1 MDLPGLT
8 YRGAPLD
15 DLEILER
22 LPVPLQQLLAQ
33 RNGFVAWRGAIHVR
47 GACLAPAWHSL
58 RAAMAGRP
66 AGEVPFARDALG
78 REFVLAAGTVWRE
91 ERTGAREAVAPDLV
105 DFLQRLASDPGALLP
120 LTELLAFE
128 ADGRTLK
135 PGETLP

>member
-15 DLEILER
+15 DLDLLER

-78 REFVLAAGTVWRE
+78 REFVLAGGKVWRE
-91 ERTGAREAVAPDLV
+91 ERAGTRAEIARDLV
-105 DFLQRLASDPGALLP
+105 DFLQRLATDPGGLLP
-120 LTELLAFE
+120 LEALLAYE
-128 ADGRTLK
+128 AAGHTLR
-135 PGETLP
+135 PGEVLP